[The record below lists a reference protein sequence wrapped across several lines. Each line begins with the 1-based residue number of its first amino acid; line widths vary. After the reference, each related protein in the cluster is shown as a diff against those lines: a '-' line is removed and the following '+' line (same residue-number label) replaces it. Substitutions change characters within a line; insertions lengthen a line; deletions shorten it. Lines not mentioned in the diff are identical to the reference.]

1 MADSMFDKVMAEEW
15 RTDESEQ
22 PIELF
27 CGDDD
32 TPIARFDAS
41 DSRGM
46 FIRDGRS
53 EARAAIAVLGK
64 RALALILEHEFC
76 GAHLGECPECGG
88 VPVELAGMPGGH
100 AKDCE
105 WGLVVAGVEKLRENA
120 AAE

>member
-15 RTDESEQ
+15 SLVEVDPEPEEQ
-22 PIELF
+22 YLQFARIAVGTGTLLISTEQ
-27 CGDDD
+27 GDA
-32 TPIARFDAS
+32 T
-41 DSRGM
+41 
-46 FIRDGRS
+46 
-53 EARAAIAVLGK
+53 RANIAVLGK

-88 VPVELAGMPGGH
+88 VPVELAGKPGGH